1 MMTGEVLTLIV
12 IIPGTTAGI
21 ITVAMKRENSTTG
34 TAGGIEGGCRLAMV
48 HGPSEMKGWNGRL
61 IPSIDDHR

>member
-12 IIPGTTAGI
+12 IIPGMTAGI
-21 ITVAMKRENSTTG
+21 ITIAMKRENSMMG

-48 HGPSEMKGWNGRL
+48 HGPSKMKGWNG
-61 IPSIDDHR
+61 